1 MWVHLRPRFLAS
13 HRPLRMKAPRHLHTP
28 QTERVRG
35 GRVGPG
41 RQWPLSCL
49 YLLLVLGAG
58 QDRED
63 GGPSMLALD
72 PLADPRS

>member
-1 MWVHLRPRFLAS
+1 M
-13 HRPLRMKAPRHLHTP
+13 
-28 QTERVRG
+28 
-35 GRVGPG
+35 GPG
-41 RQWPLSCL
+41 WQWPLSCL

-72 PLADPRS
+72 PLAAPLLLTLSSDLRQHN